1 MEILTSQLPSGG
13 FGYKFST
20 VTVKPMTFIEICGY
34 FENVPKDPLEKYL
47 FDIKTLVKDDENIK
61 DCYVMDLDFLI
72 FYKKLITVS
81 SDLSYQVRVPCPY
94 CGSEVTKTISFDKDI
109 HFKQIDSKI
118 MNGARIDLGGHRYE
132 TIVPTTTDFLKVFNN
147 YLRYKT
153 VRDIKMIK
161 TIALIKDFD
170 ILGNQVEK
178 DVLNATHSDITLL
191 LALRELYYDQVESVD
206 IYCPKCNKGLRKDE
220 RRSMAV
226 SVDSLIVDF
235 FRDLAINSPINGA
248 KIVFK

>member
-20 VTVKPMTFIEICGY
+20 ITVNPMTFIEICGY

-47 FDIKTLVKDDENIK
+47 FDIRTLVKDDENIK

-81 SDLSYQVRVPCPY
+81 SDLSYQIKVPCSH
-94 CGSEVTKTISFDKDI
+94 CGFEISKVVEFDKDI
-109 HFKQIDSKI
+109 KFRQIDPKI
-118 MNGARIDLGGHRYE
+118 MNGARIDLGGHRYD

-153 VRDIKMIK
+153 VKDIKMIK

-170 ILGNQVEK
+170 ILGNQVEN
-178 DVLNATHSDITLL
+178 DILNATHSDITLL
-191 LALRELYYDQVESVD
+191 LALRELYYDQVNPVTV
-206 IYCPKCNKGLRKDE
+206 YCPKCNKALKKEE
-220 RRSMAV
+220 RRGMAV
-226 SVDSLIVDF
+226 SIDSLIVDF
-235 FRDLAINSPINGA
+235 FRDLAINSPIDGS

>member
-20 VTVKPMTFIEICGY
+20 ISVKPMTFIEICGY

-47 FDIKTLVKDDENIK
+47 FDIRTLIKDDENIK

-81 SDLSYQVRVPCPY
+81 SELSYQIKVPCPH
-94 CGSEVTKTISFDKDI
+94 CGTEITKTVDFDKDI
-109 HFKQIDSKI
+109 HFKQIDQKI
-118 MNGARIDLGGHRYE
+118 MNGARIDLGGHRYD

-153 VRDIKMIK
+153 VKDIKMIK

-170 ILGNQVEK
+170 ILGNQVEN
-178 DVLNATHSDITLL
+178 DILNATHSDITLL
-191 LALRELYYDQVESVD
+191 LALRELYYDQVES
-206 IYCPKCNKGLRKDE
+206 INLYCPKCNKGLKKDE

-226 SVDSLIVDF
+226 SIDTLIVDF
-235 FRDLAINSPINGA
+235 FRDLVINSPINGS
-248 KIVFK
+248 KIIFK

>member
-20 VTVKPMTFIEICGY
+20 VTVSPMTFIEICGY

-81 SDLSYQVRVPCPY
+81 SDLSYQIKVPCPF
-94 CGSEVTKTISFDKDI
+94 CGSEVIKNINFDKDI
-109 HFKQIDSKI
+109 HFKQVDSKI
-118 MNGARIDLGGHRYE
+118 MNGSRIDLGGHRYE

-153 VRDIKMIK
+153 VKDIKMIK